1 MARADAGVVARERLP
16 GHPASAGA
24 ARRLV
29 RAAVGG
35 AAPTEVTET
44 AELLVS
50 EVVTNA
56 VVHAATD
63 IALVVTGF
71 PDGRVRVEV
80 SDGSRRAPTRREYQP
95 TATTGRGLRLLEELA
110 DACGTVRSA
119 TGKTVWFEVSP
130 GPTSPHSRAS
140 RAHPFA
146 EADSA
151 DAVPVALLGL
161 PLDLF
166 AAWREQADAMLRD
179 QLLAGLDDP
188 RAEEQVH
195 RHAVC
200 SATMSLLVEH
210 VPATGADTPHA
221 STVDVVV
228 PVPADAAADFE
239 VLDEALDRAIT
250 EAEAGSSLAP
260 ATDAAVRELRRWICS
275 EIRNQVAGGLPTSW
289 PTEPDDRVRRS

>member
-29 RAAVGG
+29 RATVGG

-63 IALVVTGF
+63 ISLVVTAF
-71 PDGRVRVEV
+71 PDGGVRVEV
-80 SDGSRRAPTRREYQP
+80 SDGSRHVPARREYQP

-130 GPTSPHSRAS
+130 GPPSHTRAS
-140 RAHPFA
+140 RAEPSP

-179 QLLAGLDDP
+179 QLLAGLDHLG
-188 RAEEQVH
+188 AEEQVH

-210 VPATGADTPHA
+210 VPATRGDGPHP

-239 VLDEALDRAIT
+239 VLDETLDRAIT
-250 EAEAGSSLAP
+250 EAEAGSLLAP
-260 ATDAAVRELRRWICS
+260 ATDAAVRELRRWICD
-275 EIRNQVAGGLPTSW
+275 EVRTQVAGGLPTSW
-289 PTEPDDRVRRS
+289 ATKPDDRARRS